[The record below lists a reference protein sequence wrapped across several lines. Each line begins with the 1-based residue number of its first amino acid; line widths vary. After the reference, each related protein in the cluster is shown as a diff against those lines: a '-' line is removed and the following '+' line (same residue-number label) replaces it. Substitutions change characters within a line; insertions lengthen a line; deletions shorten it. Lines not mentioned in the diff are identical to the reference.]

1 MTTVPVDAVHPVTT
15 ALTVLADA
23 CGRVTELG
31 SVLAR
36 RSAEPVEVPARWRGR
51 GPVVLVGGFG
61 TTDHGLRVLRG
72 WLERLGYRVTV
83 HTTGIGTGC
92 GGRSVERLRRVID
105 AADEGA
111 GVGVVAHSRGAQFA
125 RVATASGARVRS
137 LVALGAP
144 FDQFPLSVPALAAG
158 LLVGVAGSLGV
169 PGLASLGC
177 VRGPCCAEFRA
188 ALRAPVPVPFTS
200 VYTRGDQVVPWR
212 SSVDDAAHN
221 VEVSGGHLGLLDR
234 PDALAAVAA
243 ALAA

>member
-1 MTTVPVDAVHPVTT
+1 MTAVPVDPVHPVT
-15 ALTVLADA
+15 ALLTGVADV
-23 CGRVTELG
+23 CGRLAELG
-31 SVLAR
+31 GSVTGR
-36 RSAEPVEVPARWRGR
+36 PAEPDEAPALWRGS

-61 TTDHGLRVLRG
+61 TTDRGLRVMRG

-92 GGRSVERLRRVID
+92 GGRSVERLCRVVE
-105 AADEGA
+105 AADEGG

-125 RVATASGARVRS
+125 RAATAAGARVRA

-144 FDQFPLSVPALAAG
+144 FDQFPRSVPALAAG
-158 LLVGVAGSLGV
+158 LLVGVAGSLGI

-188 ALRAPVPVPFTS
+188 ALRAPLAVPFTS

-212 SSVDDAAHN
+212 SSVDDGADN